1 MSIKQRILT
10 IKLVDKI
17 KRNPD
22 FAKKIGIELKI
33 KEKELLK

>member
-17 KRNPD
+17 KRNPE
-22 FAKKIGIELKI
+22 FAKKIDIELKI
-33 KEKELLK
+33 KEKGLLK